1 MKKNIFIDVSE
12 KVEETPIFKEIL
24 VKLEEQDV
32 NDYSETIYILQRPML
47 VSPEKQ
53 YYEYGVTLVK
63 QNNRIE
69 FINCNPNGQDENF
82 EYYCEDFIDDINA
95 LITEKYVQYFKFLGR
110 KRKWKQFFVTPNDR
124 NSKTL
129 STLSKAESRKIKML
143 TQVIIGSIQELVNF
157 DETTLEKEDIS
168 LLEAVKN
175 KIMLFD
181 TNQTKFVFKEDIDKP
196 IISLQGLAGSGKT
209 ELLLH
214 KIRKIFV
221 DEPTARIGVT
231 CFNKV
236 LAGSLYSRIIDFFNI
251 MKVSEQITTKRL
263 FVAHSWGS
271 REYPNSG
278 LYSKIC
284 LEYGIEFQRFSHA
297 RKNSDVWQDAI
308 DYLNTREIEPIFD
321 YLFIDESQDF
331 EPEYITLCSMVSKK
345 VYVAGDILQNIFS
358 ENSMLSYEDTDY
370 VLNRV
375 YRTDPRTILFSHI
388 IGFGLLERPVVRWL
402 EDNEWEMAGYE
413 ISQPDDKKMV
423 TLKRENIKRFE
434 GSDNL
439 SNIKSIK
446 MYKEESISADSI
458 SKAIDDIKEQNQD
471 IKASDIAIIFTYY
484 NQRTTRPFAKEL
496 GKRLWSDY
504 SWDYVL
510 VPEDKRIGDDNEVTI
525 TNINNVKGLEF
536 PFVIIVDNQE
546 LKPISKGLSKDEIGR
561 EIRKRNALY
570 MALTRSFISSYL
582 ITFSNNKISS
592 SDYIDMLLKATEI
605 LSEKPVIRVKKPDND
620 EIVDKKLLYGLNSQ
634 VIKTQEEL
642 ILEILNEF
650 EIEKSDRKDVL
661 DIISRKKE
669 IKNGTMER
677 NVVSKIISQAIEFL
691 N

>member
-1 MKKNIFIDVSE
+1 MKENLFIDVSKKAEDTSVFKDILLNLE
-12 KVEETPIFKEIL
+12 K
-24 VKLEEQDV
+24 QD
-32 NDYSETIYILQRPML
+32 NSETIYILQRPML
-47 VSPEKQ
+47 VSQEKE
-53 YYEYGVTLVK
+53 YYEYGVTLVV
-63 QNNRIE
+63 QNKKIA
-69 FINCNPNGQDENF
+69 FIDCNPNGSDESF

-110 KRKWKQFFVTPNDR
+110 KREWKDFFVDR
-124 NSKTL
+124 NDENSEY
-129 STLSKAESRKIKML
+129 LSKSESRKIKML
-143 TQVIIGSIQELVNF
+143 TQVIIGSIQELVDF
-157 DETTLEKEDIS
+157 DETTLKREDIS
-168 LLEAVKN
+168 VLEAVKN

-181 TNQTKFVFKEDIDKP
+181 TNQTKFVFKEDIDKQ

-221 DEPTARIGVT
+221 DEPSARIGVT

-236 LAGSLYSRIIDFFNI
+236 LAESLYSRIIDFFNI
-251 MKVSEQITTKRL
+251 MKVSEQITVKRL

-271 REYPNSG
+271 RDYPNSG

-284 LEYGIEFQRFSHA
+284 SEYGIGFQRFSHTK
-297 RKNSDVWQDAI
+297 KNSEVWQDAI
-308 DYLNTREIEPIFD
+308 DYLSLREIKPIFD

-331 EPEYITLCSMVSKK
+331 EPEYIKLCSMVSKK

-358 ENSMLSYEDTDY
+358 ENSTLSSEDTDY

-388 IGFGLLERPVVRWL
+388 IGFGLIERPVVRWL
-402 EDNEWEMAGYE
+402 EENEWKMAGYE
-413 ISQPDDKKMV
+413 ISQPDVENRV

-439 SNIKSIK
+439 SDIESIK
-446 MYKEESISADSI
+446 MYKEEDISVDSI
-458 SKAIDDIKEQNQD
+458 SKVIDVIINQNKD
-471 IKASDIAIIFTYY
+471 VKASDIAIIFTFY
-484 NQRTTRPFAKEL
+484 NQRNTRSFAREL
-496 GKRLWSDY
+496 GTRLWNDY

-510 VPEDKRIGDDNEVTI
+510 VPEEKRIGYDNEVTI

-546 LKPISKGLSKDEIGR
+546 LKPISDKDSSDDIGR

-582 ITFSNNKISS
+582 IMSSHNNVS
-592 SDYIDMLLKATEI
+592 SDYLDMLVKAAKL
-605 LSEKPVIRVKKPDND
+605 LSNKPVIKVKKPEQD

-634 VIKTQEEL
+634 LIKTQEDL
-642 ILEILNEF
+642 IFEILNDF
-650 EIEKSDRKDVL
+650 DISDLERKDVL
-661 DIISRKKE
+661 EIISRKKE
-669 IKNGTMER
+669 IKNGSMER
-677 NVVSKIISQAIEFL
+677 KIVSEIIKQAIDFL
-691 N
+691 R